1 MYNVSPFSVQNAIN
15 FLLSFSLIMAILIRG
30 SK

>member
-1 MYNVSPFSVQNAIN
+1 MYNVSVFSVQNAIN
-15 FLLSFSLIMAILIRG
+15 LLLSFALIMAILIRG

>member
-1 MYNVSPFSVQNAIN
+1 MYNVTVFSVQNAITL
-15 FLLSFSLIMAILIRG
+15 LLSFALIMAILIRG